1 MYELLCMY
9 WNYIVIFKNVINY
22 NLIYNN
28 YSFLNGNFGKLND
41 FLI

>member
-1 MYELLCMY
+1 MYELLYMY
-9 WNYIVIFKNVINY
+9 WNYIVINVINY

-28 YSFLNGNFGKLND
+28 YSFLNGNFGKLID